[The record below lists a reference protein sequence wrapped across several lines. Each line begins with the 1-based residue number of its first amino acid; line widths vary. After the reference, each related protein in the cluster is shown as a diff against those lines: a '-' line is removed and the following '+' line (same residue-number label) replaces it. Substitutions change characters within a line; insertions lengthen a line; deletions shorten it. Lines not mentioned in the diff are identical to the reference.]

1 MGSMSLFNRKN
12 DLPGLVGATRAC
24 TPQGKGMKRLS
35 QGDLAIIDSP
45 DLDRAFAQRLLA
57 ARPAAV
63 LNVAQFTTGS
73 VPNFGPQL
81 LLDAG
86 INLIENFGSELPS
99 AIKEGKKGR
108 ITDDGQLYYGERLI
122 ASGTPVP
129 QVVAEQAFTD
139 AQQSLVDHME
149 AYFGNTIQF
158 IHSEAPLLIDGIG
171 IPNSGTNL
179 DGRKVLIASP
189 GNNHRSKL
197 KELRNFIREYDPVL
211 IGVDGAA
218 DTLVELGYKPA
229 LIVGNP
235 TGIGADALRSG
246 AHVILPA
253 EPDGHAEGLERI
265 QDLGIGAMT
274 FPTAVN
280 SATDLAL
287 LLAEYHNAQMI
298 VNVGAPLDLDAV
310 FAGASTAE
318 PASLLTRAKVGTKLV
333 DADVISNL
341 YTVRSSG
348 SLAWLWA
355 LLGILVA
362 VAVII
367 AIAGTAGDGSFTDNL
382 IDTWNSFALTVQGW
396 FN

>member
-1 MGSMSLFNRKN
+1 MGSMSLFNRN
-12 DLPGLVGATRAC
+12 ADLPGLVGATRAC
-24 TPQGKGMKRLS
+24 TPHGKGMKRLS
-35 QGDLAIIDSP
+35 QGDLAIIDAP

-57 ARPAAV
+57 AHPAAV
-63 LNVAQFTTGS
+63 INVARFTTGA

-86 INLIENFGSELPS
+86 INLVEGFDSELLS
-99 AIKEGKKGR
+99 VIKDGKKGR
-108 ITDDGQLYYGERLI
+108 LTDDGKLYYGERLI

-129 QVVAEQAFTD
+129 QLAAEQAFTE

-171 IPNSGTNL
+171 IPNSGTEL
-179 DGRKVLIASP
+179 EGRKVLIASP
-189 GNNHRSKL
+189 GNNHRTKL
-197 KELRNFIREYDPVL
+197 KELRNFIREYNPVL

-253 EPDGHAEGLERI
+253 DPDGHAEGLERI

-274 FPTAVN
+274 FPAAVN

-287 LLAEYHNAQMI
+287 LLADYHNAEMI

-310 FAGASTAE
+310 FAGAENAE
-318 PASLLTRAKVGTKLV
+318 PASLLARAKVGTKLV

-341 YTVRSSG
+341 YTMKSSG

-362 VAVII
+362 IAVVI

>member
-1 MGSMSLFNRKN
+1 MGAMSLFNRN
-12 DLPGLVGATRAC
+12 ADLPGLQGATRNC
-24 TPQGKGMKRLS
+24 TTQGKGFKRLS
-35 QGDLAIIDSP
+35 EGDLAIIDAP
-45 DLDRAFAQRLLA
+45 DLSRAFAQRLLA

-63 LNVAQFTTGS
+63 LNVSRFTTGA
-73 VPNFGPQL
+73 VPNFGPQM

-86 INLIENFGSELPS
+86 IILVEGFGNEIVDG
-99 AIKEGKKGR
+99 IKDGKKGR
-108 ITDDGQLYYGERLI
+108 LTEDGQLFNGERLI
-122 ASGTPVP
+122 ASGTPVNAAS
-129 QVVAEQAFTD
+129 AEKSFTE
-139 AQQSLVDHME
+139 AQQSLLDHME

-158 IHSEAPLLIDGIG
+158 IHSEAPLLIDGLG
-171 IPNSGTNL
+171 IPDTGNTIEGK
-179 DGRKVLIASP
+179 KVLVVSP

-253 EPDGHAEGLERI
+253 DPDGHTVGLERI

-274 FPTAVN
+274 FPSSVS

-287 LLAEYHNAQMI
+287 LLANYHYPQMI
-298 VNVGAPLDLDAV
+298 VNVGGPVTLDDV
-310 FAGASTAE
+310 FAGQEDAD
-318 PASLLTRAKVGTKLV
+318 PAALLTRAKVGTKLV
-333 DADVISNL
+333 DGSVIADL
-341 YTVRSSG
+341 YNVRSSG
-348 SLAWLWA
+348 SFAWLWA

-367 AIAGTAGDGSFTDNL
+367 VIAGTAGGGSFVDNL

-396 FN
+396 FK

>member
-1 MGSMSLFNRKN
+1 MGSMSLFNRKA
-12 DLPGLVGATRAC
+12 DLPGLVGATRLC
-24 TPQGKGMKRLS
+24 TPEGKGIKRLS
-35 QGDLAIIDSP
+35 QGDLAIIDAP
-45 DLDRAFAQRLLA
+45 DLDRAFAQRLLT

-63 LNVAQFTTGS
+63 LNVSRFTTGS

-81 LLDAG
+81 LLDGG
-86 INLIENFGSELPS
+86 IHLIEGFDSDILTTL
-99 AIKEGKKGR
+99 KEGKKGR
-108 ITDDGQLYYGERLI
+108 LTDDGKLYYGERLV
-122 ASGTPVP
+122 ASGAPVTETAA
-129 QVVAEQAFTD
+129 VEAFVD

-171 IPNSGTNL
+171 IPNSGANL
-179 DGRKVLIASP
+179 EGRKVLIASP
-189 GNNHRSKL
+189 GNNHRTKL

-274 FPTAVN
+274 FPAAVS

-287 LLAEYHNAQMI
+287 LLADYHNAEMI

-310 FAGASTAE
+310 FAGVESAT
-318 PASLLTRAKVGTKLV
+318 PASLLARSKAGTKLV
-333 DADVISNL
+333 DADIIANL
-341 YTVRSSG
+341 YTVRTSG

-362 VAVII
+362 IAVVIV
-367 AIAGTAGDGSFTDNL
+367 IAGTSGDGSFTDNL
-382 IDTWNSFALTVQGW
+382 IDTWNSFALMVQEL

>member
-1 MGSMSLFNRKN
+1 MTLFNRKT

-35 QGDLAIIDSP
+35 QGDLAIIDAP
-45 DLDRAFAQRLLA
+45 DLDRAFAQRLLT

-63 LNVAQFTTGS
+63 LNVARFTTGS

-86 INLIENFGSELPS
+86 VILVEGFDSELLTS
-99 AIKEGKKGR
+99 IKEGKKGR
-108 ITDDGQLYYGERLI
+108 LTDDGKLFYGERLI
-122 ASGTPVP
+122 GSGTPVAA
-129 QVVAEQAFTD
+129 QEAEQAFTE

-171 IPNSGTNL
+171 IPNPGTDL
-179 DGRKVLIASP
+179 QGRKVLVASP
-189 GNNHRSKL
+189 SNNHRTKL

-274 FPTAVN
+274 FPAAIS

-287 LLAEYHNAQMI
+287 LLADYHRAEMI
-298 VNVGAPLDLDAV
+298 INVGAPLDLNAV
-310 FAGASTAE
+310 FARADNSD
-318 PASLLTRAKVGTKLV
+318 PASLLTRMKAGTRLV
-333 DADVISNL
+333 DAEVITNL
-341 YTVRSSG
+341 YTVRTTG
-348 SLAWLWA
+348 GLAWLWA

-362 VAVII
+362 AAVVIL
-367 AIAGTAGDGSFTDNL
+367 IAGTSGDGSFTDNL